1 MPDARTPRDLQIVD
15 PVLSS
20 IARQYRPQGFVYGE
34 VAPRIPVEKDS
45 GKYPVY
51 DKASF
56 FGDDSDSGNQTK
68 VSDRAETPEI
78 SFSWSTESY
87 FCEDYRLKFSITA
100 KERRQ
105 AHDALKLEQS
115 KLSGLLDRM
124 AIRREV
130 RIAALLRQ
138 TGDGGELTGG
148 SATPSNNWNVDAATI
163 ESDVSTGALAVRDL
177 IGRMTNT
184 MVLDLA
190 VAVAISSQQ
199 DIREIVKYTVPGERI
214 LAAGGTATL
223 PPVLFGHRPLIS
235 EAMRNTAKKGA
246 SVSLGKIW
254 SDEVRLLYLP
264 PNGGGWGIP
273 SVAYSFTCMGEEV
286 DRWQESDPP
295 VDYVRAWEDVDEK
308 VTAPEAGYSI
318 KAVLS

>member
-15 PVLSS
+15 PVLTNV
-20 IARQYRPQGFVYGE
+20 ARQYRPDGFIARE
-34 VAPRIPVEKDS
+34 VAPRLPVETDS

-51 DKASF
+51 SKESF
-56 FGDDSDSGNQTK
+56 FGDDSDSGNVTK
-68 VSDRAETPEI
+68 VSDRATTPEI
-78 SFSWSTESY
+78 SFDWSTDSY
-87 FCEDYRLKFSITA
+87 YCEDFRLKYSITR

-105 AHDALKLEQS
+105 ANAALKLEQS

-130 RIAALLRQ
+130 RTAAMLRQ
-138 TGDGGELTGG
+138 TGDGGQLTGG

-163 ESDVSTGALAVRDL
+163 ETDVATGALAVRGL
-177 IGRMTNT
+177 IGRMSNT

-223 PPVLFGHRPLIS
+223 PPLLFGHRPVIA

-246 SVSLGKIW
+246 TVSLSTVW
-254 SDEVRLLYLP
+254 SDEVRLLYVP
-264 PNGGGWGIP
+264 PNPGWGVP
-273 SVAYSFTCMGEEV
+273 GVAYSFECMGEEV
-286 DRWQESDPP
+286 DRWQENDPP
-295 VDYVRAWEDVDEK
+295 VDFVRAWEDVDEK

-318 KAVLS
+318 KAILS